1 VKKRYLVMII
11 SIVILI
17 IPLCSFLFPLIKNSN
32 YKKELVSSVYDNT
45 KIDNII
51 DINKDNNYYIVST
64 NDKVIVFDLNYE
76 EVYSIESPLVKDSD
90 FELVYKRNSLYYEEK
105 ERVDGKIIYKFYN
118 VTDLE
123 FVYETV
129 VGGL

>member
-1 VKKRYLVMII
+1 MKKRYLVMII